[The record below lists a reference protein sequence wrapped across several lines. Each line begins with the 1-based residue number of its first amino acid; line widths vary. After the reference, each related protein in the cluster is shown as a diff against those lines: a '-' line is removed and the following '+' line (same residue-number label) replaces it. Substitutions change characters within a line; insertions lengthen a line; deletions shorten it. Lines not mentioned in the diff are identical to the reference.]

1 MTYLW
6 HESSKRNVLFLW
18 SVLTYIMLMLCSFLQ
33 FLQFW
38 IYRALEYLISHLIT
52 PGQPGHSSRDTTDR
66 GRGWNFV
73 KIFSMSD
80 RLSQQWKHFIME
92 LYQWLSLCRIMCY
105 VDRSPSRVLKASP
118 HSLMF
123 DIPCP
128 PLQVSTFSWP
138 GCHSLASAAAVNANC
153 KVRFLPL
160 LAPLALNVFVGSHWP
175 WGQMSGHWEK
185 QRHQHK

>member
-18 SVLTYIMLMLCSFLQ
+18 SVLTYIMLMLCSFQQ

-52 PGQPGHSSRDTTDR
+52 PGQSGHSSRDTTDQ

-128 PLQVSTFSWP
+128 PLQVSTRSSSHPICMWSCRCLGRGREWAGLQTRVTWSHP
-138 GCHSLASAAAVNANC
+138 GN
-153 KVRFLPL
+153 
-160 LAPLALNVFVGSHWP
+160 
-175 WGQMSGHWEK
+175 WGQSLPHVSSCHP
-185 QRHQHK
+185 RHPANGKI

>member
-1 MTYLW
+1 MTYLR

-18 SVLTYIMLMLCSFLQ
+18 SVLTCIMLMLCSFLQ

-52 PGQPGHSSRDTTDR
+52 PGQSGHSSRDTTDQ

-118 HSLMF
+118 HSHVRYSL
-123 DIPCP
+123 P
-128 PLQVSTFSWP
+128 SSP
-138 GCHSLASAAAVNANC
+138 GLH
-153 KVRFLPL
+153 PL
-160 LAPLALNVFVGSHWP
+160 LLPSYLHVKLPVSGQGAGVG
-175 WGQMSGHWEK
+175 GTADTGHLVTPG
-185 QRHQHK
+185 